1 MKLTWCPI
9 LALVPHKNNCLGVS
23 YALCLHQ
30 AILTSRPF
38 IAVVVVLLVFRVDIS
53 LQSKMEEDMNL
64 ELLREAA
71 LKSMAAKKKA
81 HPGISVSQ
89 GASNYRQ
96 DVNGTSRGVYGSGK
110 SYPRPPFDVRYSNP
124 SPSGHFR
131 PFHPMNHPVDRYHNN
146 HQQHYSPMNQT
157 RHPFHPQGPPFLPLH
172 HHHPPHPHAMNNNPY
187 GHQPP
192 LLPQPPFLPLP
203 PQYHHPGPGPPPRGP
218 FVPGDRHRFPRL
230 PNRRYNQRNMG
241 QNRSQFPPQHQSNPV
256 TGSHPVQNVQ
266 NPTLETNS
274 KSSEI
279 PEEGSSQESRRLPG
293 RFSRIERSDSESEE
307 DDRLDEYADDEEE
320 YHLEK
325 TDDKETQDEDSQN
338 SFEDETKEEE
348 EEEAEPS
355 TESTSKEEKEPVK
368 EEEDLSLLDEILG
381 NDSDAEYNV
390 DDLDDDLLGSEDEF
404 DLYSQDKTQSKDK
417 SPRSQSPKN
426 PIKDTDK
433 VAATKQVTQS
443 LDKCSAAKINTLNEI
458 EKKEEVA
465 EKKTRQ
471 PIQAPSSP
479 AIKKIRLKAPEDE
492 DPAER
497 RRRKFGMTSPDNQ
510 DKKSSNEEV
519 KAKDGK
525 TQKMRSFVVMKK

>member
-1 MKLTWCPI
+1 
-9 LALVPHKNNCLGVS
+9 
-23 YALCLHQ
+23 
-30 AILTSRPF
+30 
-38 IAVVVVLLVFRVDIS
+38 
-53 LQSKMEEDMNL
+53 
-64 ELLREAA
+64 
-71 LKSMAAKKKA
+71 
-81 HPGISVSQ
+81 
-89 GASNYRQ
+89 
-96 DVNGTSRGVYGSGK
+96 
-110 SYPRPPFDVRYSNP
+110 
-124 SPSGHFR
+124 
-131 PFHPMNHPVDRYHNN
+131 
-146 HQQHYSPMNQT
+146 
-157 RHPFHPQGPPFLPLH
+157 
-172 HHHPPHPHAMNNNPY
+172 
-187 GHQPP
+187 
-192 LLPQPPFLPLP
+192 
-203 PQYHHPGPGPPPRGP
+203 
-218 FVPGDRHRFPRL
+218 
-230 PNRRYNQRNMG
+230 MG
-241 QNRSQFPPQHQSNPV
+241 QNRSQFPLQHQSNSV

-266 NPTLETNS
+266 NLTLETNS

-279 PEEGSSQESRRLPG
+279 PGEEGSSQESRRLPG

-325 TDDKETQDEDSQN
+325 TDDKETQNEDSQN
-338 SFEDETKEEE
+338 SFEDETKEQ
-348 EEEAEPS
+348 EAEPS

-433 VAATKQVTQS
+433 VAATKQVTQP
-443 LDKCSAAKINTLNEI
+443 LDKCSAAKINTLNET

-471 PIQAPSSP
+471 PIQAPSPP